1 MAKKVDQFE
10 KFRAATLGR
19 PSELSSV
26 IQSSQSDNK
35 NTEVE
40 VVTPFATLVE
50 PIQSTQES
58 LQLQNSTVEIQNG
71 KVSKNA
77 DRELVSFHIAKD
89 RKKKLGL
96 LKYQQER
103 SFGELYSEAID
114 DLLKKYGVLDN

>member
-19 PSELSSV
+19 PSELSNV
-26 IQSSQSDNK
+26 IQSSQTDGR
-35 NTEVE
+35 NTEVDN
-40 VVTPFATLVE
+40 VTPSDNQVE
-50 PIQSTQES
+50 AIRPQES
-58 LQLQNSTVEIQNG
+58 LQITNTTVEISSG

>member
-26 IQSSQSDNK
+26 IQSSQTDAR

-40 VVTPFATLVE
+40 NVTPSDNLVE
-50 PIQSTQES
+50 AIRPQES
-58 LQLQNSTVEIQNG
+58 LQITNTTVEISSG

>member
-26 IQSSQSDNK
+26 IQSSQTDAR
-35 NTEVE
+35 NTEV
-40 VVTPFATLVE
+40 VDNVTPSDNQVE
-50 PIQSTQES
+50 AIRPQES
-58 LQLQNSTVEIQNG
+58 LQITNTTVEISSG

>member
-26 IQSSQSDNK
+26 IQSSQTDGR

-40 VVTPFATLVE
+40 NVTPSDNQVE
-50 PIQSTQES
+50 AIRPQES
-58 LQLQNSTVEIQNG
+58 LQITNTTVEISSG

-89 RKKKLGL
+89 RKK
-96 LKYQQER
+96 
-103 SFGELYSEAID
+103 
-114 DLLKKYGVLDN
+114 

>member
-10 KFRAATLGR
+10 KFRVATLGR

-26 IQSSQSDNK
+26 IQSSQTDGR
-35 NTEVE
+35 NTEVDN
-40 VVTPFATLVE
+40 VTPSDNQVE
-50 PIQSTQES
+50 AIRPQES
-58 LQLQNSTVEIQNG
+58 LQITNTTVEISSG

>member
-26 IQSSQSDNK
+26 IQSSQTDGR
-35 NTEVE
+35 NTEV
-40 VVTPFATLVE
+40 VDNVTPSDNQVE
-50 PIQSTQES
+50 AIRPQES
-58 LQLQNSTVEIQNG
+58 LQITNTTVEISSG

-103 SFGELYSEAID
+103 SFGELYSDAID

>member
-26 IQSSQSDNK
+26 IQSSQTDGR

-40 VVTPFATLVE
+40 NVTPSDNQVE
-50 PIQSTQES
+50 AIRPQES
-58 LQLQNSTVEIQNG
+58 LQITNTTVEISSV

>member
-26 IQSSQSDNK
+26 IQSSQTDGR

-40 VVTPFATLVE
+40 NVTPSDNQVE
-50 PIQSTQES
+50 AIGPQES
-58 LQLQNSTVEIQNG
+58 LQITNTTVEISSG

>member
-26 IQSSQSDNK
+26 IQSSQTDGR

-40 VVTPFATLVE
+40 NVTPSDNQVE
-50 PIQSTQES
+50 AIRPQES
-58 LQLQNSTVEIQNG
+58 LQITNTTVEISSG

>member
-26 IQSSQSDNK
+26 IQSSQTDGR
-35 NTEVE
+35 NTEV
-40 VVTPFATLVE
+40 VDNVTPSDNQVE
-50 PIQSTQES
+50 AIRPEES
-58 LQLQNSTVEIQNG
+58 LQITNTTVEISSG

>member
-26 IQSSQSDNK
+26 IQSSQTDGR
-35 NTEVE
+35 NTEVDN
-40 VVTPFATLVE
+40 VTPSDNQVE
-50 PIQSTQES
+50 AILPQES
-58 LQLQNSTVEIQNG
+58 LQITNTTVEISSG

>member
-26 IQSSQSDNK
+26 IQSSQTDGR
-35 NTEVE
+35 NTEVDN
-40 VVTPFATLVE
+40 VTPSDNQVE
-50 PIQSTQES
+50 AIRPQES
-58 LQLQNSTVEIQNG
+58 LQITNTTVEISSG

>member
-26 IQSSQSDNK
+26 IQSSQTDGR
-35 NTEVE
+35 NTEV
-40 VVTPFATLVE
+40 VDNVTPSDNQVE
-50 PIQSTQES
+50 AIRPQES
-58 LQLQNSTVEIQNG
+58 LQITNTTVEISSG

>member
-26 IQSSQSDNK
+26 IQSSQTDAR

-40 VVTPFATLVE
+40 NVTPSDNLVE
-50 PIQSTQES
+50 AIRPQES
-58 LQLQNSTVEIQNG
+58 LQITNTTVEISNA